1 MTNNLPFPITECS
14 NINNIVYLI
23 AVRMQSLG
31 KIIMSPPFLSRTNT
45 FCFCVTI
52 SGENKIQIEV
62 TKSRESLKGELEVYK
77 SKGSRGIFFSSLTF
91 FFKVYVTS
99 TVPFAQLR
107 VKVDIVRD

>member
-1 MTNNLPFPITECS
+1 
-14 NINNIVYLI
+14 
-23 AVRMQSLG
+23 
-31 KIIMSPPFLSRTNT
+31 LSRTNT

-52 SGENKIQIEV
+52 SDENKSQIEV

-77 SKGSRGIFFSSLTF
+77 SKGSREFFF
-91 FFKVYVTS
+91 FFNIFFKVYVTS